1 MNESTKQMTL
11 AMQEIAL
18 ANDKFQSLKQHLE
31 QSYSHFINSQ
41 KTAVNQQE
49 TCYQIMSQQIE
60 NSYAELTKAIQQLDR
75 AFKDELICRMVYAA
89 INKKQ

>member
-1 MNESTKQMTL
+1 MNESTKQMNL

-18 ANDKFQSLKQHLE
+18 ANDKFQELKIHLE

-41 KTAVNQQE
+41 KNAVNQQE
-49 TCYQIMSQQIE
+49 SCYQIMSQQTE

-75 AFKDELICRMVYAA
+75 AFNDELICRMVYTA